1 MCNSNNAKTIVR
13 LTADCPLV
21 DPKVVDQ
28 VIEKFICD
36 EVDYCAIQCRQSIV
50 FPDGSDVEVFS
61 LEALQRAYTT
71 VNDAHFVR
79 KVTFQFWRNQGIP
92 AANFH
97 MKEIGQISIYS

>member
-1 MCNSNNAKTIVR
+1 M
-13 LTADCPLV
+13 V

-36 EVDYCAIQCRQSIV
+36 EVDYCGNTVPPKYSK

-71 VNDAHFVR
+71 VNDAHFR
-79 KVTFQFWRNQGIP
+79 GMLLFSSGAIKSIP

-97 MKEIGQISIYS
+97 RKEIGLNIDIQLTTQKTLLW